1 MWSVL
6 SGSDGVVSS
15 SGYSGVVSSSGCQ
28 VIGSGTCGLYSWD
41 LNDRTTS
48 CCAGSILATKDSW
61 IHHKNVLLPF
71 HGFPQHSHR

>member
-1 MWSVL
+1 MLIVHYHVL

-15 SGYSGVVSSSGCQ
+15 SGCQVVKSSGM
-28 VIGSGTCGLYSWD
+28 SGLHSYD

-48 CCAGSILATKDSW
+48 CCGAGSILGMIWIEA

-71 HGFPQHSHR
+71 HGLHS